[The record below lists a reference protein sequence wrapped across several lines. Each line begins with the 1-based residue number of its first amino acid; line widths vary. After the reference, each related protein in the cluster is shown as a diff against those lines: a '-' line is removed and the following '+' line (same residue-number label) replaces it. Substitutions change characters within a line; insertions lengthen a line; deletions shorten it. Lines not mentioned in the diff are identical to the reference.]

1 MKIAIIPARGGS
13 QRIPRKNIKPFL
25 GKPMIAW
32 SIEAAFHSGCF
43 EHIWVSTDDPEI
55 ADVALSYGA
64 EVPFMRPQDLS
75 DHHTATTPVVAHA
88 IEWAKAHGPRRHRQS
103 NRRAIMST
111 WEFDT
116 TTGAGSEIVTVVYE
130 YENDGETTYN
140 ESIKEIWFNGRDVM
154 GLLSDEQFKELD
166 MEAAMRFQHHKLNY
180 KMEDV

>member
-1 MKIAIIPARGGS
+1 
-13 QRIPRKNIKPFL
+13 
-25 GKPMIAW
+25 
-32 SIEAAFHSGCF
+32 
-43 EHIWVSTDDPEI
+43 
-55 ADVALSYGA
+55 
-64 EVPFMRPQDLS
+64 
-75 DHHTATTPVVAHA
+75 
-88 IEWAKAHGPRRHRQS
+88 
-103 NRRAIMST
+103 MST

-140 ESIKEIWFNGRDVM
+140 ESIKEILFNGRSVL